1 MTLDHR
7 QLGWPRLAIVA
18 AALVAGAPAAHA
30 FTMETIANSN
40 GKTTYV
46 DSGDRLEDAAKNRTT
61 PTPGSNGGLQFS
73 VGPSDRFGP
82 SSRVGQ
88 PIDQSRFN
96 DR

>member
-7 QLGWPRLAIVA
+7 QLGWPRVAIVA
-18 AALVAGAPAAHA
+18 AALVAAAPAAHA
-30 FTMETIANSN
+30 FTMDTIANSN
-40 GKTTYV
+40 GKSTYV
-46 DSGDRLEDAAKNRTT
+46 DSGDRLEDAAKNRTA

-73 VGPSDRFGP
+73 IGPSDRSGP
-82 SSRVGQ
+82 GSNVGK